1 MALYTHVSAVTSLQK
16 TALVVGPELQLAAQV
31 SSTLPGWKIERTVS
45 NQTELPAVEEHAF
58 GLIVTGEQTQGNAD
72 VELLRQIRRV
82 WPHTRLIILTG

>member
-16 TALVVGPELQLAAQV
+16 TALVVGPELQLAQV
-31 SSTLPGWKIERTVS
+31 SNTLPGWKIERAVS
-45 NQTELPAVEEHAF
+45 NQAALEAVEEHAF
-58 GLIVTGEQTQGNAD
+58 DLIVTGEQTSGNAD

>member
-16 TALVVGPELQLAAQV
+16 TALVVGPELHLAAQV
-31 SSTLPGWKIERTVS
+31 SSTLPGWKIERAVT
-45 NQTELPAVEEHAF
+45 NQAALEAVEEHAF
-58 GLIVTGEQTQGNAD
+58 DLIVTGEHTSGNAD